1 MTQPRVN
8 LWKVP
13 ILGPLTFACWKFDA
27 ARKLG
32 WMKDYVSF
40 IGSHIEIGSGPG
52 SVLDVMRAKNYDV
65 DGLDIADN
73 SYREDLRPV
82 LYDGEKMPFCKHA
95 YDTALLPT
103 ILHHTSDPD
112 AIICEAMRIARRVII
127 IEDVYEGRIMEWL
140 TKCFD
145 SLMNLEFTGHPH
157 SNRTDAQWQ
166 ATFARLG
173 LSIQH
178 RSVHRVAGIF
188 KQAVYVLESKN
199 IAAENHTDSHSEA
212 A

>member
-8 LWKVP
+8 LWKLP
-13 ILGPLTFACWKFDA
+13 ILGPLTFACWKVDA

-32 WMKDYVSF
+32 WMKDHVSLM
-40 IGSHIEIGSGPG
+40 GSHVEIGSGPG
-52 SVLDVMRAKNYDV
+52 SVLDVMRAKDYDI
-65 DGLDIADN
+65 DGLDIRDC

-82 LYDGEKMPFCKHA
+82 LYDGKSMPFCKHA

-103 ILHHTSDPD
+103 ILHHTSNPE
-112 AIICEAMRIARRVII
+112 AIIKEAARIARRVII

-140 TKCFD
+140 TKRFD

-166 ATFARLG
+166 TTFARLG

-188 KQAVYVLESKN
+188 KQAVYVLEPQN
-199 IAAENHTDSHSEA
+199 IAAHKPQSPHLA
-212 A
+212 AA